1 MKKVLLILSCLF
13 IIISFNANAQK
24 GKELILG
31 VGGGITSIWI
41 VNQNNYGEPELK
53 YVPKM
58 GYAVNFNLGYN
69 FDENM
74 AIMTELQ
81 YSLQGQKYD
90 GKQNIGGTTYNVDRD
105 INLRYFNIPLF
116 FKYAFGTSSTKFRF
130 LVGPQFG
137 FLLEATQDY
146 IRDPQMQTYYLQ
158 NLEGK
163 SFYPLKSEISDRFE
177 STEISLVLDVG
188 ADIHL
193 SDQFFISA
201 GARINYGLK
210 DINAEAYRMNDLE
223 NNEYSPSHNF
233 WGGLYVG
240 INYKLDVEGYSQRSF

>member
-1 MKKVLLILSCLF
+1 MKKAFLIISGLILIASL
-13 IIISFNANAQK
+13 NTHAQK

-31 VGGGITSIWI
+31 VGGGLTSVWI

-53 YVPKM
+53 YLPKM
-58 GYAVNFNLGYN
+58 GYAASFNLGYN
-69 FDENM
+69 FDESM

-81 YSLQGQKYD
+81 YSMQGQKYD
-90 GKQNIGGTTYNVDRD
+90 GKQNIQGTTYNVDRD

-116 FKYAFGTSSTKFRF
+116 FKYGFGTSNTKFRF

-137 FLLEATQDY
+137 ILLEATQEY
-146 IRDPQMQTYYLQ
+146 LRDGKKQGPLLI
-158 NLEGK
+158 NLDNEPFSPYK
-163 SFYPLKSEISDRFE
+163 SDITDRYE
-177 STEISLVLDVG
+177 KTEISLVLDVG

-210 DINAEAYRMNDLE
+210 DINVEAYRMNDLE

-240 INYKLDVEGYSQRSF
+240 VNYKLDVEGYSQRSF